1 MDIVIKKSPTNKI
14 FLPWLGTTGVT
25 ITIFALFHLALYYL
39 FYTDSK
45 TLTEHFAN
53 AAALYL
59 YALIWPLAIVNNYKS
74 SIIQVKHNG
83 EVNPDLVKEY
93 FHRVGFELIE
103 QKPGHFRFRA
113 TKFWDRLFPGSRIV
127 RVDFTDQ
134 EITIEMPFHQ
144 RYHVHHGFKF
154 SNQFVR
160 QP

>member
-1 MDIVIKKSPTNKI
+1 MDIVLKKSPTNKI
-14 FLPWLGTTGVT
+14 FLPWLGTTAVT
-25 ITIFALFHLALYYL
+25 ILALAILHLIFYHL
-39 FYTDSK
+39 FFIDSK
-45 TLTEHFAN
+45 SLSQH
-53 AAALYL
+53 
-59 YALIWPLAIVNNYKS
+59 YADSIVIYIYAFIWPLAIVNNYKS

-83 EVNPDLVKEY
+83 EVDPKLVKEY

-113 TKFWDRLFPGSRIV
+113 SKFWDRLFPGSRIV

-134 EITIEMPFHQ
+134 KVTIEMPFHQ